1 LRHEVEYSAHYPSMS
16 GVSQMRAL
24 LTIAA
29 VGLAAAGLGVWLSS
43 VTQPTTKI
51 SSVPTPETASQISI
65 WDVHN
70 QAHLEFLPV
79 QQIEDQSVIFTEAKR
94 D

>member
-1 LRHEVEYSAHYPSMS
+1 
-16 GVSQMRAL
+16 MRVL

-29 VGLAAAGLGVWLSS
+29 VGLAAVGLGVWLSS
-43 VTQPTTKI
+43 VTQTATI
-51 SSVPTPETASQISI
+51 SSVPTPEIASRISI

-79 QQIEDQSVIFTEAKR
+79 QQIEDQTVVFTEAKR